1 MDISSSAI
9 VTERKLSAIAGR
21 IVSGA
26 NAVTNLRRLSG
37 GASQELWRF
46 EVANGNRSSCAILR
60 RAPGGERVSTA
71 SVGPE
76 MEARLMSAAGARGA
90 PVPPVLYVLAPEDGL
105 GRGFVSGFVEGET
118 LGGRI
123 VRTEALASA
132 RAVLAR
138 QCGQIL
144 ARIHALDANEFPG
157 LRRFTPLEL
166 LDDWQAAYR
175 ATETPRPVFELAFRW
190 LRANCPKSPEH
201 PRVVHGDFRNGN
213 LIVGPDGVRAVL
225 DWELAHVGDPMEDLG
240 WLCVNSWRFGAMEK
254 IVGGFGEL
262 ADLFGGYEAEGGAA
276 DFASI
281 RWWEIFGTLRW
292 GVMCAGMPRA
302 FREFD
307 RTVERAV
314 IARRASETEIDLMRL
329 LTAHKAH

>member
-1 MDISSSAI
+1 VEIQSSAI
-9 VTERKLSAIAGR
+9 VTERALSAIADK

-26 NAVTNLRRLSG
+26 NAVANLRLLSG
-37 GASQELWRF
+37 GASQELSRF
-46 EVANGNRSSCAILR
+46 EVVNGDRSAPAILR
-60 RAPGGERVSTA
+60 RAPGGERVSPA

-76 MEARLMSAAGARGA
+76 MEARLMKAAGACGV

-105 GRGFVSGFVEGET
+105 GRGFVAGFIEGET

-123 VRTEALASA
+123 VKSEALASA

-138 QCGQIL
+138 QCGQTL

-157 LRRFTPLEL
+157 LRRFTPTEL
-166 LDDWQAAYR
+166 LDEWQAAYR

-190 LRANCPKSPEH
+190 LRSNCPSPPVR
-201 PRVVHGDFRNGN
+201 PRLVHGDFRNGN

-225 DWELAHVGDPMEDLG
+225 DWELAHVGDPMEDIG

-262 ADLFGGYEAEGGAA
+262 VDLFAGYEAEGGAA

-281 RWWEIFGTLRW
+281 GWWEIFGTLRW
-292 GVMCAGMPRA
+292 GVMCAGMPHA

-329 LTAHKAH
+329 LTARPAH